1 MALTI
6 IVSGLNTQEVSFIKD
21 ASSLFW
27 GEGLVEIKEY
37 ELSDLNLVK
46 DLRLQIK
53 DTSLVGVFLSDFS
66 NVPALQSTRSILESE
81 SKFFEVKSTKDL
93 VDYLNTNL
101 GSSIEY
107 KEETVSPNSDAVSTG
122 NELKKSFEEDY
133 YIQQINSYIRQL
145 ESKEGT
151 IRNLES
157 QLEEYKLQFSGT
169 SSEEDFGIE
178 IEPAEGN
185 SSNEAELLKQVEY
198 LQGEVDRLNGRLN
211 ESIDR
216 ANTQTGLVAVRDDKI
231 TELESRL
238 KQTSGGI
245 SQEELNGKLEELRA
259 ELESKF
265 ADERIK
271 LESTYNFNLVNKDSR
286 ITELESELAV
296 AKSNTPNVEDIKY
309 SYEQQISK
317 LKRDLE
323 SEKRNVID
331 LNRELLKNGGGST
344 SSQYEDWDIQPV
356 SSFFEIVTGDLFAG
370 LSSLKNTEFVFAGS
384 GDSLREAYIHS
395 ENLLKQAGGGIILD
409 LSTESSLDYRFGIRR
424 GHEVSPWF
432 SDEPKNIKKYLS
444 KTKHGNIYALGTFK
458 GSFNELYLASADL
471 RSYLQYLDS
480 LGTKIIIFGGSI
492 SSFMGR
498 KLCSSALPFASVQVV
513 CRSLGTS
520 VRSMFFN
527 SKAILGGINATY
539 LLMGKVDEM
548 SKKVSSL
555 AKREGYDWRFLDA

>member
-53 DTSLVGVFLSDFS
+53 DTSLVGVFLADFS
-66 NVPALQSTRSILESE
+66 NVPALQSTRGILESE

-93 VDYLNTNL
+93 VNYLNTNL

-107 KEETVSPNSDAVSTG
+107 KEETVSPNSVAVSTG

-133 YIQQINSYIRQL
+133 YIQQINSYVRQL

-178 IEPAEGN
+178 IEPAESN
-185 SSNEAELLKQVEY
+185 SSNEEELLKQVEY

-211 ESIDR
+211 ESIER

-238 KQTSGGI
+238 KQTPGGI

-271 LESTYNFNLVNKDSR
+271 LESTYNSNLANKNYR
-286 ITELESELAV
+286 ITELESELAD

-370 LSSLKNTEFVFAGS
+370 LSPLKNTEFVFAGS

>member
-53 DTSLVGVFLSDFS
+53 DTSLVGVFLADFS
-66 NVPALQSTRSILESE
+66 NVPALQSTKGILESE

-93 VDYLNTNL
+93 VDYLNINL

-122 NELKKSFEEDY
+122 NELRKSFEEDY

-169 SSEEDFGIE
+169 SFEEDFGIE

-198 LQGEVDRLNGRLN
+198 LQGEVDRLNERLN
-211 ESIDR
+211 ESIER

-238 KQTSGGI
+238 KQTPGGI

-271 LESTYNFNLVNKDSR
+271 LESTYNSNLANKNYR

-356 SSFFEIVTGDLFAG
+356 SSFFEIVTGDLLAG
-370 LSSLKNTEFVFAGS
+370 LSPLKNTEFVFAGS

-498 KLCSSALPFASVQVV
+498 KLSSALPFASVQVV

>member
-107 KEETVSPNSDAVSTG
+107 KEETVSPSSNAVSTG
-122 NELKKSFEEDY
+122 NDLEKSFDEDY
-133 YIQQINSYIRQL
+133 YIQQINSYVRQL

-185 SSNEAELLKQVEY
+185 SSNEEELLKQVEY
-198 LQGEVDRLNGRLN
+198 LRGEVDRLNERLN
-211 ESIDR
+211 ESIER

-238 KQTSGGI
+238 KQTPGGI
-245 SQEELNGKLEELRA
+245 SQEDLNGKLEELRD

-265 ADERIK
+265 AEERIK
-271 LESTYNFNLVNKDSR
+271 LESTYNSNLANKNSR
-286 ITELESELAV
+286 ITELESELSNV
-296 AKSNTPNVEDIKY
+296 KSNTPNVEDIKY
-309 SYEQQISK
+309 SYEQKISK

-331 LNRELLKNGGGST
+331 LNRELLKNGGGSYT
-344 SSQYEDWDIQPV
+344 SQYEDWDIQPV
-356 SSFFEIVTGDLFAG
+356 SSFFEIVTGDLFTG
-370 LSSLKNTEFVFAGS
+370 LPQLKNTEFVFAGS

>member
-27 GEGLVEIKEY
+27 GEGLVDIKEY

-107 KEETVSPNSDAVSTG
+107 KEETVSPSSNAVSTG
-122 NELKKSFEEDY
+122 NDLEKSFEEDY
-133 YIQQINSYIRQL
+133 YIQQINSYVRQL

-185 SSNEAELLKQVEY
+185 SSNEEELLKQVEY
-198 LQGEVDRLNGRLN
+198 LRGEVDRLNERLN
-211 ESIDR
+211 ESIER

-238 KQTSGGI
+238 KQIPGGI

-265 ADERIK
+265 ADERTK
-271 LESTYNFNLVNKDSR
+271 LESTYNSNLANKNSR
-286 ITELESELAV
+286 ITELESELSNV
-296 AKSNTPNVEDIKY
+296 KSKTPNVEDIKY
-309 SYEQQISK
+309 SYEQQVSK

-331 LNRELLKNGGGST
+331 LNRELLKNGGGSYT
-344 SSQYEDWDIQPV
+344 SQYEDWDIQPV
-356 SSFFEIVTGDLFAG
+356 SSFFEIVTGDLFTG
-370 LSSLKNTEFVFAGS
+370 LPKLKNTEFVFAGS

>member
-53 DTSLVGVFLSDFS
+53 DTSLVGVFLADFS
-66 NVPALQSTRSILESE
+66 NVPALQSTRGILESE

-93 VDYLNTNL
+93 VNYLNTNL

-169 SSEEDFGIE
+169 SFEEDFGIE

-185 SSNEAELLKQVEY
+185 SSNEAELLKQVKY

-216 ANTQTGLVAVRDDKI
+216 ANTQTGLVAVRGDKI

-238 KQTSGGI
+238 KQTLGGI
-245 SQEELNGKLEELRA
+245 SQEDLNGKLEELRA

-271 LESTYNFNLVNKDSR
+271 LESTYNSNLANKNYR

-356 SSFFEIVTGDLFAG
+356 SSFFEIVTGDLLAG
-370 LSSLKNTEFVFAGS
+370 LSPLKNTEFVFAGS

>member
-27 GEGLVEIKEY
+27 GEGLVDIKEY

-53 DTSLVGVFLSDFS
+53 DTSLVGVFLADFS

-81 SKFFEVKSTKDL
+81 SKFFEVKSTKAL

-107 KEETVSPNSDAVSTG
+107 KEETVSLSSNAVSTG
-122 NELKKSFEEDY
+122 NESKKSFNEDY
-133 YIQQINSYIRQL
+133 YIQQINSYVRQL

-151 IRNLES
+151 IRNLKS

-185 SSNEAELLKQVEY
+185 SSNEEELLKQVEY
-198 LQGEVDRLNGRLN
+198 LRGEVDRLNERLN
-211 ESIDR
+211 ESIER

-238 KQTSGGI
+238 KQTPGGI
-245 SQEELNGKLEELRA
+245 SQEELNSKLKELRA

-265 ADERIK
+265 AEERIK
-271 LESTYNFNLVNKDSR
+271 LESIYNSSLANKDSR
-286 ITELESELAV
+286 ITELESEL
-296 AKSNTPNVEDIKY
+296 SNTPNVEDIKY

-331 LNRELLKNGGGST
+331 LNRELLRNGGGST

-356 SSFFEIVTGDLFAG
+356 SSFFEIVTGDLFTG
-370 LSSLKNTEFVFAGS
+370 LTKLKNTEFVFAGS

-520 VRSMFFN
+520 VRSMLFN

>member
-53 DTSLVGVFLSDFS
+53 DTSLVGVFLADFS
-66 NVPALQSTRSILESE
+66 NVPALQSTKGILESE

-93 VDYLNTNL
+93 VDYLNINL

-178 IEPAEGN
+178 IEPSEGN

-238 KQTSGGI
+238 KQTPGGI

-271 LESTYNFNLVNKDSR
+271 LESTYNSNLANKNYR

-356 SSFFEIVTGDLFAG
+356 SSFFEIVTGDLLAG
-370 LSSLKNTEFVFAGS
+370 LSPLKNTEFVFAGS

-444 KTKHGNIYALGTFK
+444 KTKHGNIYAMGTFK

>member
-27 GEGLVEIKEY
+27 GEGLVEVKEY
-37 ELSDLNLVK
+37 KLTDLNLVK

-53 DTSLVGVFLSDFS
+53 DTSLVGVFLADFS

-238 KQTSGGI
+238 KQTPGGI

-271 LESTYNFNLVNKDSR
+271 LESTYNSNLANKNYR

-356 SSFFEIVTGDLFAG
+356 SSFFEIVTGNLLAG
-370 LSSLKNTEFVFAGS
+370 LSPLKNTEFVFAGS

-458 GSFNELYLASADL
+458 GSFNELYLASTDL

-527 SKAILGGINATY
+527 SKSILGGINATY

>member
-53 DTSLVGVFLSDFS
+53 DTSLVGVFLADFS
-66 NVPALQSTRSILESE
+66 NVPALQSTRGILESE

-93 VDYLNTNL
+93 VDYLNINL
-101 GSSIEY
+101 GSSIKY
-107 KEETVSPNSDAVSTG
+107 KEETISPSSNVVSTG
-122 NELKKSFEEDY
+122 NEFKKSFDEDY
-133 YIQQINSYIRQL
+133 YIQQINSYVRQL

-178 IEPAEGN
+178 IEPAEDN

-198 LQGEVDRLNGRLN
+198 LRGEVDRLNERLN
-211 ESIDR
+211 ESIER

-238 KQTSGGI
+238 KQTPGGI

-259 ELESKF
+259 KLESKF

-271 LESTYNFNLVNKDSR
+271 LESTYNSNLANKNSK

-356 SSFFEIVTGDLFAG
+356 SSFFEIVTGDLLSG
-370 LSSLKNTEFVFAGS
+370 LSPLKNTEFVFAGS

-480 LGTKIIIFGGSI
+480 LGTKVIIFGGSI